1 MDNNAQITEIGT
13 CITYL
18 TNSDTIKNAGI
29 GLILIPGIGAVL
41 IIRYF

>member
-1 MDNNAQITEIGT
+1 MVNNAQITEIGT

-18 TNSDTIKNAGI
+18 IKNAGI
-29 GLILIPGIGAVL
+29 GPIPIPIPGIGAAL